1 MKKIFCIIFLLVYS
15 LSTKAQ
21 YRTEVVVTDLNNEV
35 LTNKIQNSLSNLI
48 TALNNAYASNSQ
60 PSFAAVSIDASARK
74 SVEMIWS
81 GSPFRCEETD
91 IVEPALKLYSGNEY
105 EVRNIPFVFK
115 NFPQGSN
122 IKEFAVSFN
131 TSGVIT
137 SFRVT
142 IDNNSYRSIFNGRND
157 VSDLR
162 RRQIILNYVEQFR
175 TAYNTKDLVFLQNVF
190 SDDALI
196 ITETKKLKPTG
207 CKETIPSTQKT
218 RPYQSIVEN
227 RKEYIRRLKGIF
239 DSNTSIKLSIA
250 GKRIRQHAK
259 YKEIYGVNFTQLW
272 KDQNGGDNL
281 ESQMPGFVFLM
292 IDFKHSEQMPTI
304 HVRTW
309 QPKDNIE
316 KEQDKYFLRDFM
328 IYETK

>member
-1 MKKIFCIIFLLVYS
+1 MKKII
-15 LSTKAQ
+15 A
-21 YRTEVVVTDLNNEV
+21 
-35 LTNKIQNSLSNLI
+35 
-48 TALNNAYASNSQ
+48 
-60 PSFAAVSIDASARK
+60 
-74 SVEMIWS
+74 
-81 GSPFRCEETD
+81 
-91 IVEPALKLYSGNEY
+91 
-105 EVRNIPFVFK
+105 
-115 NFPQGSN
+115 
-122 IKEFAVSFN
+122 FAVSLLFVL
-131 TSGVIT
+131 SV
-137 SFRVT
+137 SAQESEEQ
-142 IDNNSYRSIFNGRND
+142 IDAK
-157 VSDLR
+157 R
-162 RRQIILNYVEQFR
+162 RMFIDDFLATYEA
-175 TAYNTKDLVFLQNVF
+175 AYEKKEIEYIENFF

-207 CKETIPSTQKT
+207 SKETIPSTQKT
-218 RPYQSIVEN
+218 RPYQTIVEN
-227 RKEYIRRLKGIF
+227 RKEYIRRLKDIF

-259 YKEIYGVNFTQLW
+259 YKEIYGVNFMQLW

-292 IDFKHSEQMPTI
+292 IDFKNSEQTPTI

>member
-196 ITETKKLKPTG
+196 ITGKVIKPTAETMNLSTNKIVYTKKTKQQYLADLK
-207 CKETIPSTQKT
+207 
-218 RPYQSIVEN
+218 RVFNYN
-227 RKEYIRRLKGIF
+227 
-239 DSNTSIKLSIA
+239 
-250 GKRIRQHAK
+250 KRINIEFSDIKVVRHPVK
-259 YKEIYGVNFTQLW
+259 NDWYGVQLFQNYTSDRYHDEGFLFLLWDFTA
-272 KDQNGGDNL
+272 GDDRP
-281 ESQMPGFVFLM
+281 Q
-292 IDFKHSEQMPTI
+292 I
-304 HVRTW
+304 HVRVW
-309 QPKDNIE
+309 QPDKDAFGKPLTNDDIFGM
-316 KEQDKYFLRDFM
+316 DDVD
-328 IYETK
+328 IVD